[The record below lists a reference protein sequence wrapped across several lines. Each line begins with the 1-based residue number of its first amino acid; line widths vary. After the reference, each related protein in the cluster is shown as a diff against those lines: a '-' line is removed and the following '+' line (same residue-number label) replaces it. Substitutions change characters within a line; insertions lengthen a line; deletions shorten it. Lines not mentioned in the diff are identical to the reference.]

1 MRIVFIGAVKFS
13 EQALNKLVEIKS
25 SIVGVCTLENSNFNS
40 DHVDLSPLC
49 RKNNI
54 PVRYTPSINSEEVID
69 WISDLAP
76 DVIFCFGWSRL
87 IKKTLLNI
95 APLGVIGFHPALLP
109 ANRGRHPM
117 IWSLILG
124 LKESGS
130 TFFFMDEG
138 ADSGDILSQ
147 RNVSI
152 SEMDDAGTLY
162 EKVSKTALNQIEQF
176 VPTLTNTTFKRY
188 PQDHSKASYWR
199 KRTRLDGQIDWR
211 MSAKTIHNLARGLT
225 KPYVGA
231 HFICDGK
238 EIKVWKSEPVKETT
252 LNIEP
257 GKILSVD
264 TRGVVVKTGI
274 DALRLVDIEPQ
285 IILEQGKYL

>member
-1 MRIVFIGAVKFS
+1 MKIVFIGAVKFS
-13 EQALNKLVEIKS
+13 EKALNKLVEIKS
-25 SIVGVCTLENSNFNS
+25 SVVGVCTLENSTFNS

-49 RKNNI
+49 RKHNI
-54 PVRYTPSINSEEVID
+54 PVRYAPSINSEEVID

-109 ANRGRHPM
+109 ANRGRHPL

-138 ADSGDILSQ
+138 TDSGDILSQ
-147 RNVSI
+147 RKVSI

-176 VPTLTNTTFKRY
+176 VSTLTDTTFKRY
-188 PQDHSKASYWR
+188 PQDHSKANYWR

-238 EIKVWKSEPVKETT
+238 EIKVWKSELVKETT

>member
-1 MRIVFIGAVKFS
+1 MKIVFIGAVKFS
-13 EQALNKLVEIKS
+13 EKALNKLVEIKS
-25 SIVGVCTLENSNFNS
+25 SVVGVCTLENSTFNS
-40 DHVDLSPLC
+40 DHADLSPLC
-49 RKNNI
+49 RKHNI
-54 PVRYTPSINSEEVID
+54 PVRYVPSINSEEVID

-109 ANRGRHPM
+109 ANRGRHPL

-147 RNVSI
+147 RKVSI

-176 VPTLTNTTFKRY
+176 VSTLTDTTFKRY
-188 PQDHSKASYWR
+188 PQDHSKANYWR

>member
-25 SIVGVCTLENSNFNS
+25 NIVGVCTLEYSDFNS
-40 DHVDLSPLC
+40 DHVDLSPLS

-76 DVIFCFGWSRL
+76 DVIFCFGWSQL
-87 IKKTLLNI
+87 FKKKLLNI

-109 ANRGRHPM
+109 ANRGRHPL

-124 LKESGS
+124 LKETGS
-130 TFFFMDEG
+130 SFFFMDEG

-176 VPTLTNTTFKRY
+176 VPTLANTTFKRY

-199 KRTRLDGQIDWR
+199 KRT
-211 MSAKTIHNLARGLT
+211 
-225 KPYVGA
+225 
-231 HFICDGK
+231 
-238 EIKVWKSEPVKETT
+238 
-252 LNIEP
+252 
-257 GKILSVD
+257 
-264 TRGVVVKTGI
+264 
-274 DALRLVDIEPQ
+274 
-285 IILEQGKYL
+285 

>member
-1 MRIVFIGAVKFS
+1 MRIVFIGAVRFS
-13 EQALNKLVEIKS
+13 EQALNKLIEIKS
-25 SIVGVCTLENSNFNS
+25 SIVGVCTLEYSDFNS
-40 DHVDLSPLC
+40 DHVDLSPLS

-54 PVRYTPSINSEEVID
+54 PVRYTPNINSKDVID

-87 IKKTLLNI
+87 IKKRLLNT

-109 ANRGRHPM
+109 VNRGRHPL

-124 LKESGS
+124 LKETGS
-130 TFFFMDEG
+130 SFFFMDEG

-152 SEMDDAGTLY
+152 CEMDDAGTLY
-162 EKVSKTALNQIEQF
+162 EKVTKTAMNQIEQF
-176 VPTLTNTTFKRY
+176 VPTLANTSFKRY

-199 KRTRLDGQIDWR
+199 KRGRLDGQIDWR
-211 MSAKTIHNLARGLT
+211 MSAHTIHNLVRGLT

-238 EIKVWKSEPVKETT
+238 DVKVWKSEPVKETT

-274 DALRLVDIEPQ
+274 DALRLVHIEPQ
-285 IILEQGKYL
+285 ISVDRREYL